1 MLQVLRR
8 GLKDIVVEEVPEPT
22 VGRGEVKIGTAY
34 SVISSGTEIAG
45 LHTNGLAKEV
55 IREREKIRTLIGRVV
70 KEQGIIKTA
79 QGILDKF
86 KELSITGYSGAG
98 VVIEK
103 SSEIMDLEMGQRV
116 AYGGIQAGHAE
127 IVCTPRNL
135 VAPVPEGV
143 GLKDASLTT
152 IGSIA
157 LHAVRNANITIGD
170 SVAIIGLGL
179 IGQLVIQLVQLAGAR
194 VFGIDIRK
202 ARLDLSLKQ
211 GAEVALDANKNP
223 KQFLDILTDGQGAD
237 SVIICASSQTSQPL
251 EMALDIARSRARVI
265 VVGSVK
271 MEMPR
276 EVLYRKELQLMV
288 SRAYGPGSYDALYEK
303 KGIDYP
309 IDYVRWTENR
319 NMGEFLRLL
328 KEGKIHTEHVIS
340 HEFAVQEAPV
350 VFQKLAS
357 GEEGIIGAVLR
368 YTEVEEKDT
377 ANKTTIQLPVPSRRT
392 PSQSDKLK
400 VGIIGL
406 GNIARWVHLPN
417 VSKHPKLILKGVCT
431 PKGYKAK
438 HLGIRFRS
446 EYCSTDYQQVLRD
459 PDINLVIIC
468 TRHDLHFRIAME
480 ALKAGKHVFVEK
492 PMAMTREDCSRLV
505 TLVRETGLGFMVNF
519 NRRYS
524 PIYQMANAAVS
535 GRGPKIISVRMN
547 SPDILGSSWITDP
560 VEGGGVVLGEG
571 CHFFDLMAWLTES
584 EPISVFARNLFPLED
599 NLASEN
605 NLVCTISFQDGS
617 VGSFV
622 YETVGN
628 RGLGSERVEISA
640 AGISAVVKDMK
651 RLSVWDESGS
661 RVKRKK
667 SLRPDKGYYNILNA
681 FIEAILRGQNF
692 EKEAIAGARAT
703 LCALAALRSIETD
716 LPQKLG
722 VS

>member
-1 MLQVLRR
+1 
-8 GLKDIVVEEVPEPT
+8 VVEEVPEPT

-34 SVISSGTEIAG
+34 SLISSGTEIAG
-45 LHTNGLAKEV
+45 LHRDGLAKEV
-55 IREREKIRTLIGRVV
+55 IREREKISTLIGRAV

-103 SSEIMDLEMGQRV
+103 SSEIMDLELGQRV

-135 VAPVPEGV
+135 VAAVPEGV

-179 IGQLVIQLVQLAGAR
+179 IGQLVIQLVQLAGGR

-202 ARLDLSLKQ
+202 ERLDLGLKQ
-211 GAEVALDANKNP
+211 GAEVALDGSKNP
-223 KQFLDILTDGQGAD
+223 KQFLDVLTDGQGAD

-328 KEGKIHTEHVIS
+328 KEGKIHPEYIIT
-340 HEFAVQEAPV
+340 HEFGVREAPV
-350 VFQKLAS
+350 AFQKLTS
-357 GEEGIIGAVLR
+357 GEEGIVGAVLR

-417 VSKHPKLILKGVCT
+417 VSKHPNLILKGVCT

-446 EYCSTDYQQVLRD
+446 EYCSTDYQEVVRD
-459 PDINLVIIC
+459 PDINLVMIC
-468 TRHDLHFRIAME
+468 TRHDLHFQIATE
-480 ALKAGKHVFVEK
+480 ALRAGKHVFVEK
-492 PMAMTREDCSRLV
+492 PMAMTKDDCSRLV
-505 TLVRETGLGFMVNF
+505 QLVRETGLGFMVNF

-524 PIYQMANAAVS
+524 PMYQIARNAFS
-535 GRGPKIISVRMN
+535 GRGPKIVSVRMN

-560 VEGGGVVLGEG
+560 VEGGGAVLGEG

-584 EPISVFARNLFPLED
+584 EPISIFARNLFPLED

-617 VGSFV
+617 VGSFL

-667 SLRPDKGYYNILNA
+667 SLNPDKGYYNILNA
-681 FIEAILRGQNF
+681 FIEAILRGQDF

-716 LPQKLG
+716 LPQKLE